1 MSAAW
6 TLIAASFV
14 TLCFAGCEDEVVVG
28 GPASA
33 GAAPPAPSATFAPP
47 PKKSSNASTPSSAKA
62 AVSIDAPSGPL
73 KWADFGGPALK
84 SELAPQ
90 SRAWA
95 VLPVS
100 ASWETVK
107 VAVVDVDRVDGDN
120 IVTKQG
126 SDKREVFVPTAFTLA
141 TKTAEGLVRGD
152 AVVVAAKG
160 SRAFARVTSMEG
172 GKVKVRFRYAGDIQE
187 IEADPSEVIELD
199 GTLRFG
205 SVAAYSET
213 KEIGTEKKTI
223 WHSGQFVQS
232 MEEKTWIISSTGKP
246 ERVPAA
252 SVRALAV
259 HVAHKAGDR
268 VWVVRNDELAP
279 GQVLTV
285 EDDGL
290 RYKVKLDTGEEASA
304 PFETV
309 TTPIS
314 K

>member
-1 MSAAW
+1 MSAVRARVLALF
-6 TLIAASFV
+6 TVAI
-14 TLCFAGCEDEVVVG
+14 AGCGEPEVEVG
-28 GPASA
+28 PTAPASV
-33 GAAPPAPSATFAPP
+33 PAPSASFAPP
-47 PKKSSNASTPSSAKA
+47 PKKTIATGTSSGPAP
-62 AVSIDAPSGPL
+62 AVSIDVPSGPL
-73 KWADFGGPALK
+73 KWADFGGPSMQSALTPGSK
-84 SELAPQ
+84 
-90 SRAWA
+90 AWA

-100 ASWETVK
+100 ASFETVK
-107 VAVVDVDRVDGDN
+107 VAVVDVDRVDGDLV
-120 IVTKQG
+120 VTKQG
-126 SDKREVFVPTAFTLA
+126 ADKREVFVPAAFTLA
-141 TKTAEGLVRGD
+141 TKVAEGLVRGD

-160 SRAFARVTSMEG
+160 SRAFARVTSMDA

-187 IEADPSEVIELD
+187 IEVDPSEVIELD

-213 KEIGTEKKTI
+213 KEIGTEKKVI
-223 WHSGQFVQS
+223 WHSGQYVQS
-232 MEEKTWIISSTGKP
+232 AEDKSWIISSTGKP

-252 SVRALAV
+252 SVRPLAV
-259 HVAHKAGDR
+259 HVAHKAGDK

-309 TTPIS
+309 TTPIA

>member
-1 MSAAW
+1 MSAVCVRALALLAI
-6 TLIAASFV
+6 TLVA
-14 TLCFAGCEDEVVVG
+14 CGDETKVEV
-28 GPASA
+28 GPAPSTT
-33 GAAPPAPSATFAPP
+33 APVGSATFAPP
-47 PKKSSNASTPSSAKA
+47 PKKPTASATTSAA
-62 AVSIDAPSGPL
+62 APALSIDVPSGPL
-73 KWADFGGPALK
+73 KWADFGGPSIK
-84 SELAPQ
+84 SELAPG
-90 SRAWA
+90 SKAWA

-100 ASWETVK
+100 ASFETVK
-107 VAVVDVDRVDGDN
+107 VAVVEVDRVEGDLV
-120 IVTKQG
+120 VTKQG
-126 SDKREVFVPTAFTLA
+126 ADKREVFVPAAFTLA
-141 TKTAEGLVRGD
+141 TKPADALVRGD

-160 SRAFARVTSMEG
+160 SRAFARVTSMDA

-187 IEADPSEVIELD
+187 IEVNPSEAIELD

-213 KEIGTEKKTI
+213 KEIGTEKKVI
-223 WHSGQFVQS
+223 WHSGQFVQTAEDKS
-232 MEEKTWIISSTGKP
+232 WVISSTGKP

-252 SVRALAV
+252 SVRPLAV
-259 HVAHKAGDR
+259 HVAHKAGDK

-309 TTPIS
+309 TTPIA